1 MKAGVLLAAIGV
13 FAASLAANGACVFP
27 FFEPEQPD
35 ALKKWANLLFTPK
48 ANIKLIDSFEDSYI
62 KGY

>member
-35 ALKKWANLLFTPK
+35 QRKEMK
-48 ANIKLIDSFEDSYI
+48 
-62 KGY
+62 